1 MKALSLKQPY
11 AELIVSGKKSI
22 ELRKWKT
29 NFRGKFL
36 VHASKIPDYEA
47 MEKWGFKSLP
57 TGFIV
62 GKAVLADVK
71 EYKNKEDFEKDMG
84 KHVADSSFGSFG
96 FILKNAERIS
106 PLIPAKGNL
115 NFWEHKDEI

>member
-11 AELIVSGKKSI
+11 AELVVSGKKSI

-29 NFRGKFL
+29 NFRGEFL
-36 VHASKIPDYEA
+36 VHASKVSDYEA
-47 MEKWGFKSLP
+47 MKKWGFKALP

-62 GKAVLADVK
+62 GKAVLVGVK
-71 EYKNKEDFEKDMG
+71 EYKDKKEFEKDQS

-96 FILKNAERIS
+96 FILKNAERIN
-106 PLIPAKGNL
+106 PLIPVKGKL
-115 NFWEHKDEI
+115 NFWEYKDEI